1 MSFNLI
7 PVAPL
12 DGATVIG
19 LFVNNSTA
27 LKIYDFMRQPGMSLL
42 RCSLLLQ
49 HDRRL
54 KAVFTRLTASLQP
67 SLTCEQHHLVKR
79 SA

>member
-7 PVAPL
+7 LVAPL

-19 LFVNNSTA
+19 LFVSDSTA
-27 LKIYDFMRQPGMSLL
+27 LKSYDFMRQPGMSLL

-49 HDRRL
+49 HDRGL
-54 KAVFTRLTASLQP
+54 KAVFTWLTASLQP
-67 SLTCEQHHLVKR
+67 SLACVQHHLVKR